1 MFLLSQIASAF
12 VSLRRNVLRSLL
24 TMLGIVIGVA
34 VVITMMEI
42 GAGASKSIKDSIS
55 NMGTNVMMIWPW
67 AVKTAGISSGSGGSV
82 RLTEQDCAAIEA
94 ECLSVEAVTPSLS
107 RRGIQAVAGN
117 RNWTPFTVYSG
128 NEKYFTVQSWKTPA
142 SGRYFT
148 KREVDVAACV
158 CVIGQTVK
166 RELFPDVDP
175 VGRDIQ
181 LRGVLFRVI
190 GVLPVKGANMMGMD
204 QDDTVIVPWTTM
216 RQRLSNSGGSATGS
230 SGSSSNSSETTS
242 DTSDVYPSPSAPIY
256 PARDSVQ
263 AQNYPLPVRFRNVNQ
278 ITVSAKTPEQV
289 PDAIEQIT
297 QVLRRR
303 HGIQPGEEDDFV
315 IRDMSE
321 MLKTM
326 TATSGLMSMLLL
338 IVALLSLVVG
348 GVGIMNIMLVSV
360 TERTREIGLRMAV
373 GARGSRILAQFLT
386 ESVLLC
392 LLGGLVGIAVGRCA
406 SMIIARVLG
415 WPVSVSIG
423 AIVISAG
430 VSAAIG
436 VVFGFYPAWRA
447 SRLNPIDALRH
458 E

>member
-1 MFLLSQIASAF
+1 MFLLHQLASAF
-12 VSLRRNVLRSLL
+12 ISLRRNVLRSLL

-42 GAGASKSIKDSIS
+42 GAGASKSIKKSIS

-67 AVKTAGISSGSGGSV
+67 AVRTAGISSGSGGAV
-82 RLTEQDCAAIEA
+82 TLTEEDCQAIA
-94 ECLSVEAVTPSLS
+94 EECPSVEAVTPSLS
-107 RRGIQAVAGN
+107 RRGLQAIAGN
-117 RNWTPFTVYSG
+117 RNWTPYTVYSG
-128 NEKYFTVQSWKTPA
+128 NENYFTVQSWGEPE
-142 SGRYFT
+142 SGRYFNA
-148 KREVDVAACV
+148 REVEVSACV
-158 CVIGQTVK
+158 CVLGQTVCD
-166 RELFPDVDP
+166 ELFPGEDP
-175 VGRDIQ
+175 VGKDIR
-181 LRGVLFRVI
+181 LNSVLFRVI
-190 GVLPVKGANMMGMD
+190 GVLPRKGANMMGMD
-204 QDDTVIVPWTTM
+204 QDDTVIIPWKTL
-216 RQRLSNSGGSATGS
+216 RNRLSRSGGGATT
-230 SGSSSNSSETTS
+230 SSNSSETSS
-242 DTSDVYPSPSAPIY
+242 DTSDVYPTKSASTY

-263 AQNYPLPVRFRNVNQ
+263 AENYPLPVRFNNVNQ

-289 PDAIEQIT
+289 PDAIAQIT

-303 HGIQPGEEDDFV
+303 HGIPEGGEDDFI

-326 TATSGLMSMLLL
+326 TATSGLMTTLLL

-360 TERTREIGLRMAV
+360 TERTREIGLRMSV
-373 GARGSRILAQFLT
+373 GARGSRILTQFLT

-392 LLGGLVGIAVGRCA
+392 LLGGIVGIGVGRCA
-406 SMIIARVLG
+406 SLVIAHVLR

-423 AIVISAG
+423 AILLSAG

>member
-1 MFLLSQIASAF
+1 MIKQILAAF
-12 VSLRRNVLRSLL
+12 VSLKRNILRSLL

-42 GAGASKSIKDSIS
+42 GAGASQSIKRSIS
-55 NMGTNVMMIWPW
+55 NMGTNVMMIWPS
-67 AVKTAGISSGSGGSV
+67 AVKTAGISSGSGGTV
-82 RLTEQDCAAIEA
+82 TLTEEDCKAIAA
-94 ECLSVEAVTPSLS
+94 ECRSVEAVTPSLS
-107 RRGIQAVAGN
+107 RRGIQAIAGN

-128 NEKYFTVQSWKTPA
+128 NEDYFTVQSWGDPV

-166 RELFPDVDP
+166 EQLFPGQEA
-175 VGRDIQ
+175 VGQD
-181 LRGVLFRVI
+181 LRLNNVLFRII
-190 GVLPVKGANMMGMD
+190 GVLPRKGANMMGMD
-204 QDDTVIVPWTTM
+204 QDDTVIVPWKTM
-216 RQRLSNSGGSATGS
+216 RNRLARSGSSATGA
-230 SGSSSNSSETTS
+230 SGSASSTSTTS
-242 DTSDVYPSPSAPIY
+242 STSDVYPESSTSTY

-263 AQNYPLPVRFRNVNQ
+263 AQNYPLPVRFNNVDQ

-289 PDAIEQIT
+289 PDAMAQICE
-297 QVLRRR
+297 VLRRR
-303 HGIQPGEEDDFV
+303 HNIGPGMEDDFS

-326 TATSGLMSMLLL
+326 TATSGLMTTLLL
-338 IVALLSLVVG
+338 IVAMLSLVVG

-373 GARGSRILAQFLT
+373 GARGSRILSQFLT

-392 LLGGLVGIAVGRCA
+392 ILGGLVGIGVGRCA
-406 SMIIARVLG
+406 SLVIAQVLR
-415 WPVSVSIG
+415 WPVQVSLN
-423 AIVISAG
+423 AILISAG
-430 VSAAIG
+430 ISAVIG
-436 VVFGFYPAWRA
+436 VAFGFYPAWRA

>member
-1 MFLLSQIASAF
+1 MFHQLCSAF

-42 GAGASKSIKDSIS
+42 GAGASESIKKSIS
-55 NMGTNVMMIWPW
+55 NMGTNVMMIWPS
-67 AVKTAGISSGSGGSV
+67 AVRTAGISSGSGGTV
-82 RLTEQDCAAIEA
+82 TLTEEDCQAIFE
-94 ECLSVEAVTPSLS
+94 ECPAVEAATPSLS
-107 RRGIQAVAGN
+107 RRGLQAIAGN
-117 RNWTPFTVYSG
+117 RNWTPYTVYSG
-128 NEKYFTVQSWKTPA
+128 NENYFTVQSWGEPE
-142 SGRYFT
+142 SGRYFSA
-148 KREVDVAACV
+148 REVEVSACV
-158 CVIGQTVK
+158 CVLGQTV
-166 RELFPDVDP
+166 RDELFPGEDP
-175 VGRDIQ
+175 VGKDIR
-181 LRGVLFRVI
+181 LRNVLFRVI
-190 GVLPVKGANMMGMD
+190 GVLPRKGANMMGMD
-204 QDDTVIVPWTTM
+204 QDDTVIIPWKTL
-216 RQRLSNSGGSATGS
+216 RNRLSRSGGGATT
-230 SGSSSNSSETTS
+230 SSNSSEASSATDDIYPTKSTS
-242 DTSDVYPSPSAPIY
+242 TY

-263 AQNYPLPVRFRNVNQ
+263 AANYPLPVRFNNVNQ

-289 PDAIEQIT
+289 PDAIAQIT

-303 HGIQPGEEDDFV
+303 HRIPEDGESDFIV
-315 IRDMSE
+315 RDMSE

-326 TATSGLMSMLLL
+326 TATSGLMTSLLL

-360 TERTREIGLRMAV
+360 TERTKEIGLRMSV

-392 LLGGLVGIAVGRCA
+392 LLGGIVGIGVGRCA
-406 SMIIARVLG
+406 SLVIAHVLK
-415 WPVSVSIG
+415 WPVSVSVG
-423 AIVISAG
+423 AILISAG

-436 VVFGFYPAWRA
+436 VIFGFYPAWRA